1 MGYNCP
7 PGSACYQAQ
16 KLANKYVP
24 DSLPQ
29 LKNYLDCLPQYNT
42 VFNIPC
48 SAISACTSGDTNIAN
63 ANLEFDGHHSSA
75 LNSWHFDIRNT
86 MGDSTS
92 MLFKIDASTGIQFGN
107 GDGVGSTGYE
117 FPLIRGKSGQV
128 LQLVNTATTVTTTP
142 GELVW
147 GDGVPTPHTFIT
159 NSSFFRNSATSP
171 PIYIGNPRA
180 GFAGAET
187 SVGWTVTVDDTTL
200 PLPSILNENINIGIP
215 IPLDIYSGTTDALT
229 ICGHIYTTS
238 PAISSPTY
246 TAITYSFKC
255 NLSDTDIPLIELGRT
270 TKSFGSNGVSC
281 FNLIVD
287 APPMGLKKCED
298 FIVVGFRLVDTSL
311 SSQFVEFSYRGTVE
325 KTH

>member
-117 FPLIRGKSGQV
+117 FPLIRGSAGQV
-128 LQLVNTATTVTTTP
+128 LQLVNTATTITTTP

-147 GDGVPTPHTFIT
+147 GNGNPTPITFIT
-159 NSSFFRNSATSP
+159 NSSFFRNDVSHS
-171 PIYIGNPRA
+171 IFIGNKSG
-180 GFAGAET
+180 GFAGADAL
-187 SVGWTVTVDDTTL
+187 GWSAKVDETTL
-200 PLPSILNENINIGIP
+200 VAPSIDNNLINVAIP
-215 IPLDIYSGTTDALT
+215 VPVNIYSGTTNALN
-229 ICGHIYTTS
+229 ICGHAYTNAS
-238 PAISSPTY
+238 PSLGETY
-246 TAITYSFKC
+246 TAITYSFGC
-255 NLSDTDIPLIELGRT
+255 NKTTTVIGLTELGRVVET
-270 TKSFGSNGVSC
+270 FGINGVAC
-281 FNLIVD
+281 FKLNVD
-287 APPMGLKKCED
+287 APPAGLRKGGD
-298 FIVVGFRLVDTSL
+298 FIVVGFRLSAAGRFL
-311 SSQFVEFSYRGTVE
+311 HFSYRGSVE
-325 KTH
+325 NIQPN